1 MESIVSFV
9 FLRVLFLLLFEQ
21 HSDVLAI
28 YAIFLQIS
36 YYNTMRFSTRRL
48 KRQSRSKMSFPVVA
62 IVRKKVKP
70 HYFYLQDTKLKQEVN
85 ENSVK
90 KRRIGKLPQG
100 TIDYKNIVLLR
111 KLISA
116 EGKILPRRIN
126 KLTAKQ
132 QRHTAKAIKNARI
145 MGLLPFINKSLPSG

>member
-1 MESIVSFV
+1 
-9 FLRVLFLLLFEQ
+9 
-21 HSDVLAI
+21 
-28 YAIFLQIS
+28 
-36 YYNTMRFSTRRL
+36 MRFSTRRI
-48 KRQSRSKMSFPVVA
+48 KKQSRSKMSFPVVA

-70 HYFYLQDTKLKQEVN
+70 HYLSLQNTKLKQEVIPKAN
-85 ENSVK
+85 TVGEENSFQSVEK
-90 KRRIGKLPQG
+90 KRIGKLPQG

-132 QRHTAKAIKNARI
+132 QRYIAKAIKNARI
-145 MGLLPFINKSLPSG
+145 MGLLPFINKSLPSS